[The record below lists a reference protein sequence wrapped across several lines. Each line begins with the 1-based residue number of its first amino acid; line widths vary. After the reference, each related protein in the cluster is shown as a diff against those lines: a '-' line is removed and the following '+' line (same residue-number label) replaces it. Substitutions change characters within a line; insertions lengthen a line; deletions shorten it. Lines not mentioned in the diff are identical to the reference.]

1 MHMSHR
7 TCIWTNHGFLGDPIT
22 PFITI
27 LGAKSWSKNSKTGR
41 TRCDYQKLY
50 NGLPEKLGRELVKRL
65 IAWRFVRLIHWF
77 LAMDDNL
84 LVTWLNPIPPLQKKN
99 KYLDWMLI
107 FGWCLLFISY
117 WNLFHFV
124 FFFSNTTRVGD
135 LSQFPTS
142 LTLRMMTLHHLRLGP
157 REVAFNYVTVNS
169 KCLGLKFNH
178 IKKGGM

>member
-27 LGAKSWSKNSKTGR
+27 LGAKSWSKDSKTGR

-77 LAMDDNL
+77 LAMGDNL
-84 LVTWLNPIPPLQKKN
+84 LVTWLNPTPPKKVSG
-99 KYLDWMLI
+99 LDVDFWLMSI
-107 FGWCLLFISY
+107 IHFLLEFIS
-117 WNLFHFV
+117 FRV
-124 FFFSNTTRVGD
+124 FSNTTRVGD

-157 REVAFNYVTVNS
+157 REVGFNYVTVNS